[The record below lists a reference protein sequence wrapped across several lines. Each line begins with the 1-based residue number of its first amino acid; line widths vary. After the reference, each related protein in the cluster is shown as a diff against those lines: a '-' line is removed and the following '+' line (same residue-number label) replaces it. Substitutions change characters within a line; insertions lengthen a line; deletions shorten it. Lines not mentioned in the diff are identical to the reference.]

1 VMERVPQAQR
11 LLALARG
18 PGPWLGAPDFGWSPT
33 WVAII
38 PSQYYLGLFFIN
50 PAVFCTRTSYSLSRL
65 ATVVLFCS

>member
-1 VMERVPQAQR
+1 MMERVPQAQR

-38 PSQYYLGLFFIN
+38 QYYLGLFFYK
-50 PAVFCTRTSYSLSRL
+50 SSRIL
-65 ATVVLFCS
+65 Y